1 MSKRIKDKVAA
12 IESPELQ
19 SIDIKKI
26 AKIDVSL
33 PAIEG
38 SRPSSAPTSEK
49 QLKRVFFI
57 GALSLVVVTSSI
69 AVTIYQSLLLS
80 EDHYYFPFPLL
91 SAAYMNIMQMLIAVV
106 IVSVYGRLFRTFQL
120 LISPDGLKAT
130 YQAILPC
137 SVVTATELAISFM
150 ALRFVSVAFYTMVR
164 SSAIIFILFGAFI
177 TGRERVNVT
186 LIAVILFTG
195 AGVILAAWDPSSTA
209 GLNAL
214 GFGLSLAAS
223 MLSGVKWVLT
233 EVLLN
238 ENESFM
244 KILKELNQSV
254 KPNGKPRNLTP
265 LLTIL
270 LLAPLSTVTLAI
282 GAVVLEGFPFTF
294 AEFTQTV
301 SWEYALITAG
311 NMSLISILVFLIRV
325 SDFRLVQ
332 LVNLITFSL
341 LGIVKEILM
350 ISISVLFLG
359 EVLFAVN
366 WIGLVMTIVGVA
378 LYSHYRHYADLKSKN
393 PQDIELTPVQRKPRK
408 LTMQHCK

>member
-1 MSKRIKDKVAA
+1 
-12 IESPELQ
+12 
-19 SIDIKKI
+19 
-26 AKIDVSL
+26 
-33 PAIEG
+33 
-38 SRPSSAPTSEK
+38 
-49 QLKRVFFI
+49 
-57 GALSLVVVTSSI
+57 
-69 AVTIYQSLLLS
+69 
-80 EDHYYFPFPLL
+80 
-91 SAAYMNIMQMLIAVV
+91 V